1 MATASY
7 ADKIWGDL
15 TKDPNY
21 VLAYPLLIDAI
32 HPLFGEAIRC
42 FNNDNFHAVAA
53 LCRSAVECSVFA
65 AAMIYDIEIDSP
77 SNKEGYVY
85 TYKEDDYLYKNT
97 DRPDYGK
104 ALLIAKNRKIIDAKL
119 EGIIQSVREDGNF
132 VMHYHTQLKKRLKT
146 LINKALGK
154 KTSGKTN
161 MIITKKEAEI
171 SIKNTAETIKQIY
184 TGLLTNPPRFKPPKT
199 YSFCNMIS
207 VGLLTIVFLVI
218 LRGSSIYKISTSV
231 TINLAITALVIA
243 FIIYSYNEI
252 SKLLNTQ
259 LSKLEE
265 NIARSIKGEI
275 KLSVAVIS
283 KRKEYFKRFIKR
295 LIVSTITL
303 GIFLLLF
310 LVVSAAGLAPINY
323 LAGVFGGLFG
333 AWVFIL
339 ILAIL
344 DIKN

>member
-1 MATASY
+1 MVTVSY
-7 ADKIWGDL
+7 ADKIWDDF

-21 VLAYPLLIDAI
+21 VLAYPLLRDAI
-32 HPLFGEAIRC
+32 HPLFAEAIRC
-42 FNNDNFHAVAA
+42 FNNDNFHAVVA

-77 SNKEGYVY
+77 SNKEKYVH

-104 ALLIAKNRKIIDAKL
+104 ALLIAKNRKIIDDKL

-184 TGLLTNPPRFKPPKT
+184 TRLLTNPSRFKPPKT

-218 LRGSSIYKISTSV
+218 LRVSSIYKISTPV
-231 TINLAITALVIA
+231 TINLVITALAIA

-295 LIVSTITL
+295 FIVSIITL
-303 GIFLLLF
+303 CIFLLLF
-310 LVVSAAGLAPINY
+310 LVISAVGIAPINY
-323 LAGVFGGLFG
+323 LVSGLFG
-333 AWVFIL
+333 AWIFIL